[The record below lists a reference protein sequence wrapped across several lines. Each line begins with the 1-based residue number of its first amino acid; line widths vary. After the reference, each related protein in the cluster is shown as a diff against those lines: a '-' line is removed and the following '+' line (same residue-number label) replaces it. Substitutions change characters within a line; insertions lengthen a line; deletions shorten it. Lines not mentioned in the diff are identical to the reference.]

1 MSKRFDYGLILIERL
16 KKEPNE
22 FLDVRTIAKEYKIP
36 AAYLEKIAQEFKKAG
51 WLESRRGREGGYRL
65 IRETSVSDLI
75 NFFEK
80 SYQFCPLGKY
90 AKSVS

>member
-16 KKEPNE
+16 KKEPRG

-36 AAYLEKIAQEFKKAG
+36 AAYLEKVAQEFKKAG

>member
-16 KKEPNE
+16 KKEPRE
-22 FLDVRTIAKEYKIP
+22 FLDVRTVAKEHKIP
-36 AAYLEKIAQEFKKAG
+36 TAYLEKIAQEFKKAG

-65 IRETSVSDLI
+65 VREASVSDLI

-80 SYQFCPLGKY
+80 PYQFCPLGKY
-90 AKSVS
+90 AKSLS

>member
-1 MSKRFDYGLILIERL
+1 MIERL

-36 AAYLEKIAQEFKKAG
+36 AAYLEKVAQEFKKAG

>member
-36 AAYLEKIAQEFKKAG
+36 AAYLEKVAQEFKKAG